1 MRSATVLMILGAL
14 LVGSFIVFVA
24 QVELGYYEHWR
35 IDPDGNVI
43 ELLHGLQAPNPVLD
57 AWRLVYLALGLATFG
72 CGIVQF
78 VQSRRGETDTT
89 GKGER
94 GSTIAQ
100 IVLGALV
107 LTSLVVFLLWAE
119 PGWGQLSVIRDGIE
133 VTMQHRPGWV
143 PLQIVWKAVSFL
155 LGLAV
160 TGLGVARLRRL
171 RAEEAGQ

>member
-14 LVGSFIVFVA
+14 LVGSFFVFVG

-35 IDPDGNVI
+35 IDPDGNTI
-43 ELLHGLQAPNPVLD
+43 DLLLGLQAPNPVLD

-72 CGIVQF
+72 CGIVQY
-78 VQSRRGETDTT
+78 VQSRRRGTGAA
-89 GKGER
+89 GKGEN
-94 GSTIAQ
+94 GSTIVQ

-119 PGWGQLSVIRDGIE
+119 PSWGQRSVIRDGIE

-160 TGLGVARLRRL
+160 TGLGIARFRKL
-171 RAEEAGQ
+171 RAGEVGQ

>member
-1 MRSATVLMILGAL
+1 MKNAVALMILGAL
-14 LVGSFIVFVA
+14 LVGSFFVFVG

-43 ELLHGLQAPNPVLD
+43 DLLLGLQAPNPVLD

-72 CGIVQF
+72 CGIVQY
-78 VQSRRGETDTT
+78 VQGRRRRAGAA
-89 GKGER
+89 GKGEK

-107 LTSLVVFLLWAE
+107 VTSLVVFLIWAE

-143 PLQIVWKAVSFL
+143 PLQIAWKAVSFL

-160 TGLGVARLRRL
+160 TGLGVARFRRL
-171 RAEEAGQ
+171 KAEEAGQ